1 MNSRKP
7 DIDDIARKT
16 VSDSAAKSLALIK
29 WIRAKFESKCGQ
41 CRNAIHIGDDL
52 GQPTARNRSGGNRF
66 ASTWYCEKCA
76 RVAAVQSCLGS
87 APFLGRREEK
97 DALDRALRQRVE
109 EEERK

>member
-16 VSDSAAKSLALIK
+16 VTDSAVRSLAAVK
-29 WIRAKFESKCGQ
+29 WIKAKFVSACGQ
-41 CRNAIHIGDDL
+41 CRNIIRIGDSL
-52 GQPTARNRSGGNRF
+52 GQPVAKNRSGGNRF
-66 ASTWYCEKCA
+66 ASTWYCAKCA

-87 APFLGRREEK
+87 APFLGHPDEMR
-97 DALDRALRQRVE
+97 ALDKALRERVE